1 MKKAFVAAAAVLL
14 LAGASFAALQVEV
27 DLDGTLGNGPDYK
40 LAVVSENVTADIW
53 IIGDAPCAWVVGLFL
68 CNADASLEYV
78 STQYYPGPS
87 AAWSFTPPAAP
98 GPDGCITLQ
107 GQNFS
112 FDVPMCWPWKVA
124 TVTYHA
130 AVDHSVDDLV
140 LGAGSGVLTTS
151 FATVSFDNNETVVAR
166 VQIGLIDSVEETNWG
181 AVKNLFR

>member
-14 LAGASFAALQVEV
+14 LAGASFAALQLEV

-40 LAVVSENVTADIW
+40 LALVSENVLADIW
-53 IIGDAPCAWVVGLFL
+53 IIGDSPCAWVVGLFL

-78 STQYYPGPS
+78 STQYFSPGGGWAFVAPGM
-87 AAWSFTPPAAP
+87 P
-98 GPDGCITLQ
+98 GPDGCLTIQ

-112 FDVPMCWPWKVA
+112 FDVPMCWPWKLA

-130 AVDHSVDDLV
+130 AVDHSVDELF

-151 FATVSFDNNETVVAR
+151 FSTVSYDNNETVVGR